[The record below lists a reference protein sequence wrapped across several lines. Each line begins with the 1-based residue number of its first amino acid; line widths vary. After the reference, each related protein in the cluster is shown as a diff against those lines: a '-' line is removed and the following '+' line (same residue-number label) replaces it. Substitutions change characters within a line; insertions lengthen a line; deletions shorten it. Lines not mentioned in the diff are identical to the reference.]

1 MLCLVLLHACLLV
14 CAVLVRRYGW
24 GRNAD
29 KLELPKG
36 VGFSVGKGS
45 AVKWI
50 VMQVHYLKEKP
61 AGDNAGVRLRWAAAG
76 IEPCSSR
83 WFATQCSSSSRAH
96 ADQRS

>member
-1 MLCLVLLHACLLV
+1 M
-14 CAVLVRRYGW
+14 RRYGW
-24 GRNAD
+24 GRNAP

-61 AGDNAGVRLRWAAAG
+61 AGDNAGVRLRCVDKGCAHC
-76 IEPCSSR
+76 IR
-83 WFATQCSSSSRAH
+83 YSSS
-96 ADQRS
+96 

>member
-1 MLCLVLLHACLLV
+1 MSLIWLAAASLGCLPSKTAGQQSPLRLV
-14 CAVLVRRYGW
+14 CVHVCAWLCRYGW

-61 AGDNAGVRLRWAAAG
+61 VGDNAGVRLR
-76 IEPCSSR
+76 
-83 WFATQCSSSSRAH
+83 
-96 ADQRS
+96 

>member
-1 MLCLVLLHACLLV
+1 MLCCLLPAV
-14 CAVLVRRYGW
+14 YAVLVCRYGW

-61 AGDNAGVRLRWAAAG
+61 AGDNAGVRLR
-76 IEPCSSR
+76 
-83 WFATQCSSSSRAH
+83 
-96 ADQRS
+96 